1 MKRTKFLCVGLA
13 FAVAAVGL
21 SACGE
26 RTGGGT
32 FTYDELMAK
41 FEGEIEQN
49 ATIRVLDNQMAIE
62 TGHLQEVLDAF
73 NERYA
78 EYNVNAV
85 DANMDQYVDLEQ
97 NGPDGYGPD
106 VLYQAN
112 DMLMRYAEGGHVLP
126 LPTEELEIAEI
137 PQTVMDVY
145 KLKT

>member
-62 TGHLQEVLDAF
+62 TGHL
-73 NERYA
+73 
-78 EYNVNAV
+78 
-85 DANMDQYVDLEQ
+85 
-97 NGPDGYGPD
+97 
-106 VLYQAN
+106 
-112 DMLMRYAEGGHVLP
+112 
-126 LPTEELEIAEI
+126 
-137 PQTVMDVY
+137 
-145 KLKT
+145 